1 MPPLPIHG
9 DAVQLELVLRNLIDN
24 ATDAVQSGPPG
35 ARRIGVDAEVLQGR
49 RVRVSVQ
56 DSGPGVAAEVAGR
69 LFQSFSSGKSS
80 DLGLG
85 LALSRSIIRAHGGD
99 LWSEPGP
106 RGLFH
111 FILPLSVS
119 PTAMNHDLAVYI
131 VDDDAAVRDALGL
144 LLGIQGYRIA
154 LFANGGDFLQAWRPA
169 WAGCLLVDIRMPVI
183 DGLTLQ
189 RKLIELDCRLPV
201 VMMTGHG
208 EVEQARQA
216 FKANAV
222 DFLEKPLDEQRL
234 IRAIEE
240 AFARQQAALSEGREQ
255 AEARQF
261 LAQLTPREREVMQL
275 VIGGMHNRDI
285 GPALAISVRTVEVH
299 KARLMSKL
307 GVGNVADLVR
317 ISMAAGAPP

>member
-1 MPPLPIHG
+1 M
-9 DAVQLELVLRNLIDN
+9 NN
-24 ATDAVQSGPPG
+24 
-35 ARRIGVDAEVLQGR
+35 
-49 RVRVSVQ
+49 
-56 DSGPGVAAEVAGR
+56 
-69 LFQSFSSGKSS
+69 
-80 DLGLG
+80 DL
-85 LALSRSIIRAHGGD
+85 
-99 LWSEPGP
+99 
-106 RGLFH
+106 
-111 FILPLSVS
+111 
-119 PTAMNHDLAVYI
+119 TVYI

-234 IRAIEE
+234 IKAIEE

-255 AEARQF
+255 AEARQL

-317 ISMAAGAPP
+317 ISMAAGAQP